1 MSCQRFSA
9 NFSTNFLGRENV
21 FAADANTPQI
31 KPQICR
37 IYHRKY
43 CRIPALNRK
52 ATEPRNSPN
61 MTRAMAPKHR
71 RAAAFLLRFSTS
83 MESIDV

>member
-1 MSCQRFSA
+1 MSYQRFSA

-21 FAADANTPQI
+21 FASAANTPQI

-43 CRIPALNRK
+43 CRKYAPIRKPA
-52 ATEPRNSPN
+52 EPRNFLHT
-61 MTRAMAPKHR
+61 TRTMAPKHR
-71 RAAAFLLRFSTS
+71 PAAAFLLRFNPS
-83 MESIDV
+83 ME